1 MHLDKTQLR
10 IARGMALAL
19 LVAILL
25 FFAVYAAT
33 LHYGETVDLRS
44 RLKTAALSSL
54 VPALTLF
61 FCITRLAKHRFVTP
75 EDVDGSAQAL
85 STKKARI
92 LQSLLQN
99 TLEQVGLALPVY
111 VTVSVLAPSR
121 LLALVP
127 AAAAMFLVGRVLF
140 FVGYARGAPS
150 RAFGFALTF
159 YPTVMLLL
167 LAVAV
172 GYANAA

>member
-10 IARGMALAL
+10 IAKGIALAL
-19 LVAILL
+19 LAAILL
-25 FFAVYAAT
+25 FIAVYAAT
-33 LHYGETVDLRS
+33 FHNSETVDLWS
-44 RLKTAALSSL
+44 RLKIAALSSL
-54 VPALTLF
+54 VPTLTLF
-61 FCITRLAKHRFVTP
+61 FCIAKLAKHKFFTP
-75 EDVDGSAQAL
+75 DDIHGSAQAL
-85 STKKARI
+85 SSKRAQI

-99 TLEQVGLALPVY
+99 TLEQGGLALPVY
-111 VTVSVLAPSR
+111 VAVSVLAPGR

-127 AAAAMFLVGRVLF
+127 ATAAMFLVGRVLF
-140 FVGYARGAPS
+140 FVGYARGVPS